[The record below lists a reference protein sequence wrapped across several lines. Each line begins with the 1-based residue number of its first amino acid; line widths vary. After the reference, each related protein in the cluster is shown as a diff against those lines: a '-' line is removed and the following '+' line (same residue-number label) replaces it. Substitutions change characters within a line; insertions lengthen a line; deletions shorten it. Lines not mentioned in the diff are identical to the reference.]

1 MNNEKEE
8 RSFNTKEV
16 FSSRRLSF
24 HVYICVCIYHMWG
37 WGRHVLIALSLILGE
52 GVSH

>member
-1 MNNEKEE
+1 MK
-8 RSFNTKEV
+8 
-16 FSSRRLSF
+16 RRKGALAQRKF
-24 HVYICVCIYHMWG
+24 LALEGYLFVCICVCIYHMWG